1 MIQEI
6 TIARALT
13 ELKTLDKKINK
24 KISESKFA
32 IVCNQSS
39 KKVDGIQTREEFN
52 QSAKSSYDSIVDLI
66 ARRNEI
72 KTKIVASNAIT
83 RVIIANKEYTVAEAI
98 ERKSSIGLDK
108 MLLTS
113 MRNDYNRALALYESS
128 NNKVEQQ
135 LNEHLETMF
144 GTETK
149 QKDNDVTIFTEN
161 FRKQHGYEIIDPLK
175 LKEKVDKLTDEIDS
189 FETEVD
195 ACLSESNAIT
205 KITISDDK

>member
-1 MIQEI
+1 MVQEI

-24 KISESKFA
+24 KISESQFA
-32 IVCNQSS
+32 IVCKQSS

-52 QSAKSSYDSIVDLI
+52 QNAKSSYESIVDLI

-83 RVIIANKEYTVAEAI
+83 KVTVADKEYTVAEAI
-98 ERKSSIGLDK
+98 ERKSSIELDK
-108 MLLTS
+108 MLLVT
-113 MRNDYNRALALYESS
+113 MKTEYNQVLNAYERRNND
-128 NNKVEQQ
+128 VEEQ

-144 GTETK
+144 GTEVK
-149 QKDNDVTIFTEN
+149 QKDNDVTLFTDN

-175 LKEKVDKLTDEIDS
+175 LKEKIDKLTDEIDS

-205 KITISDDK
+205 KIQISDDK